1 MADIVIE
8 GGDEMVRAIRN
19 RFNHDKV
26 ARVVKRN
33 TSQAQQKAKRIVPVA
48 KKNGGT
54 LKRSITIRV
63 DTIGL
68 AGYITAGADYAPY
81 VEYGTRK
88 MDAQP
93 FMQPA
98 AREQAPIFM
107 NDLRNLIRKG

>member
-1 MADIVIE
+1 MAEIEFFIE

-33 TSQAQQKAKRIVPVA
+33 TSQAQQKAKRLAAVD
-48 KKNGGT
+48 T
-54 LKRSITIRV
+54 TFMKRSITISV
-63 DTIGL
+63 DVTGL
-68 AGYITAGADYAPY
+68 AGYITAGAEYSPY
-81 VEYGTRK
+81 QEFGTRFQSGK
-88 MDAQP
+88 P

-107 NDLRNLIRKG
+107 NDLRNLIREG